1 MARRQAH
8 VTSVVDAGDENSRF
22 FGAAPSKR
30 SENPDSK
37 MQTQALTKRPA
48 LTNLQPDLVV
58 GGGKQAGPT
67 KRDLVRQQF
76 NARRSARLS
85 CRGSSLCRAP
95 PSFEIYA
102 ESSSARESQVDVKA
116 AVPAV
121 ASDEDDE
128 KAPHSDDRG
137 ASGDVCSDSSD
148 CGMECE
154 AADRGPWG
162 PDSPMVLDASLHTLE
177 PMSYMEIRD
186 LEASSEYA
194 QDIYTH
200 LRQQEEK
207 LTPKPT
213 YMSKQPDI
221 TSSMRAIL
229 VDWLVEVAE
238 EYRLHPETLF
248 LGVSYVDRFLS
259 AMSVIR
265 NKLQLVGTAA
275 LYIAAKF
282 EEIYAPEV
290 SEFVFI
296 TDDTYTKQQVL
307 RMEQLV
313 LKVLSF
319 DMAAPTIYYFL
330 LRFAEVG
337 KAPDTVKHLAH
348 YLCELTL
355 LEDDPYLQYLPSI
368 VAGASLCLANHT
380 LKRYP
385 WSSDLVLYSG
395 YNLEDFKECVHS
407 LYSSFCNAGTKAQ
420 QAIQEKFKSSKFHCV
435 ANLKPACTLPF

>member
-1 MARRQAH
+1 
-8 VTSVVDAGDENSRF
+8 
-22 FGAAPSKR
+22 
-30 SENPDSK
+30 
-37 MQTQALTKRPA
+37 
-48 LTNLQPDLVV
+48 
-58 GGGKQAGPT
+58 
-67 KRDLVRQQF
+67 
-76 NARRSARLS
+76 
-85 CRGSSLCRAP
+85 
-95 PSFEIYA
+95 
-102 ESSSARESQVDVKA
+102 
-116 AVPAV
+116 
-121 ASDEDDE
+121 
-128 KAPHSDDRG
+128 
-137 ASGDVCSDSSD
+137 
-148 CGMECE
+148 MECE

-200 LRQQEEK
+200 LRQQETRGNPNLEIDAVNWSSTNLGTVEAEK

-238 EYRLHPETLF
+238 KYRLHPETLF
-248 LGVSYVDRFLS
+248 LGVTYVDRFLS
-259 AMSVIR
+259 AMLVIR

-282 EEIYAPEV
+282 EEIYPPKV
-290 SEFVFI
+290 SEFVF

-330 LRFAEVG
+330 LRFAKVG

-348 YLCELTL
+348 YLCELTF

-380 LKRYP
+380 LNRYP
-385 WSSDLVLYSG
+385 WSSDLVLYPG
-395 YNLEDFKECVHS
+395 YNVEDFKECIHS
-407 LYSSFCNAGTKAQ
+407 LHSSFCNAGTQAQ
-420 QAIQEKFKSSKFHCV
+420 QAIQKKFLSSKFHYV
-435 ANLKPACTLPF
+435 ANMKPACTLPL

>member
-8 VTSVVDAGDENSRF
+8 AAAVSQVCDENSRP
-22 FGAAPSKR
+22 FGAAPKR
-30 SENPDSK
+30 TENAEK
-37 MQTQALTKRPA
+37 MQTQASSKRPA
-48 LTNLQPDLVV
+48 LTNLQPNLLA
-58 GGGKQAGPT
+58 GGTKRSVAT
-67 KRDLVRQQF
+67 KRDFGRQQS

-85 CRGSSLCRAP
+85 CGVTGLCRAP
-95 PSFEIYA
+95 PSFEIYTEA
-102 ESSSARESQVDVKA
+102 SGAQEAHVVAQPVAA
-116 AVPAV
+116 AVPTAGR
-121 ASDEDDE
+121 DENDGSQ
-128 KAPHSDDRG
+128 AACSAGRATCG
-137 ASGDVCSDSSD
+137 NVCPMSPES
-148 CGMECE
+148 GMECE
-154 AADRGPWG
+154 VVA
-162 PDSPMVLDASLHTLE
+162 DSPMVMDTTLCALE
-177 PMSYMEIRD
+177 PMSYTELRD
-186 LEASSEYA
+186 VESSSEYA
-194 QDIYTH
+194 QDIYTY
-200 LRQQEEK
+200 LRRQEEK
-207 LTPKPT
+207 FTPKPT

-221 TSSMRAIL
+221 TSSMRTIL

-275 LYIAAKF
+275 LFIAAKF
-282 EEIYAPEV
+282 EEIYPPDV

-307 RMEQLV
+307 RMEHLFLQ
-313 LKVLSF
+313 VLSF

-330 LRFAEVG
+330 LRYVDVG

-348 YLCELTL
+348 YLCELTF
-355 LEDDPYLQYLPSI
+355 LEDDPYLQYLPSV

-380 LKRYP
+380 LNRFP

-395 YNLEDFKECVHS
+395 YNVEDFRECIHS
-407 LYSSFCNAGTKAQ
+407 LYSSFCNAGTLAQ

>member
-1 MARRQAH
+1 
-8 VTSVVDAGDENSRF
+8 
-22 FGAAPSKR
+22 
-30 SENPDSK
+30 
-37 MQTQALTKRPA
+37 
-48 LTNLQPDLVV
+48 
-58 GGGKQAGPT
+58 
-67 KRDLVRQQF
+67 
-76 NARRSARLS
+76 
-85 CRGSSLCRAP
+85 
-95 PSFEIYA
+95 
-102 ESSSARESQVDVKA
+102 
-116 AVPAV
+116 
-121 ASDEDDE
+121 
-128 KAPHSDDRG
+128 
-137 ASGDVCSDSSD
+137 
-148 CGMECE
+148 MEL
-154 AADRGPWG
+154 
-162 PDSPMVLDASLHTLE
+162 PM
-177 PMSYMEIRD
+177 
-186 LEASSEYA
+186 
-194 QDIYTH
+194 
-200 LRQQEEK
+200 EK

-282 EEIYAPEV
+282 EEIYPPEV

-348 YLCELTL
+348 YLCELTF

-368 VAGASLCLANHT
+368 VAGASLCLANHI
-380 LKRYP
+380 LNRYP

-395 YNLEDFKECVHS
+395 YNVEDFKECIHS
-407 LYSSFCNAGTKAQ
+407 LHSSFCNAGTQAQ
-420 QAIQEKFKSSKFHCV
+420 QAIQEKFMSSKFHCV

>member
-8 VTSVVDAGDENSRF
+8 VASVVDAGDENSRP

-48 LTNLQPDLVV
+48 LTNLQPNLVA
-58 GGGKQAGPT
+58 GGGKRVVPT
-67 KRDLVRQQF
+67 KRDLVRQQS

-85 CRGSSLCRAP
+85 CGGPSLCRAP

-102 ESSSARESQVDVKA
+102 ESSGARGSQVDAKA

-121 ASDEDDE
+121 APDEDDE
-128 KAPHSDDRG
+128 KAPHSDDWG
-137 ASGDVCSDSSD
+137 ASGDVCSDSPD

-154 AADRGPWG
+154 AAD
-162 PDSPMVLDASLHTLE
+162 SPMVLDTSLHTLE
-177 PMSYMEIRD
+177 PMSYMEVRD

-221 TSSMRAIL
+221 TSSMRTIL

-282 EEIYAPEV
+282 EEIYPPEV

-348 YLCELTL
+348 YLCELTF

-380 LKRYP
+380 LNRYP

-395 YNLEDFKECVHS
+395 YNVEDFKECIHS
-407 LYSSFCNAGTKAQ
+407 LYSSFCNAGTQAQ

-435 ANLKPACTLPF
+435 AKLKPACTLPF

>member
-1 MARRQAH
+1 MPKRQAH
-8 VTSVVDAGDENSRF
+8 VASVVDAGDKNSGA
-22 FGAAPSKR
+22 FGAARSKR
-30 SENPDSK
+30 SQNPDSK
-37 MQTQALTKRPA
+37 MQTQALTERPA
-48 LTNLQPDLVV
+48 LTNLQPNLVA

-67 KRDLVRQQF
+67 KRDLVRQQS

-85 CRGSSLCRAP
+85 CRGSSLCPAP

-102 ESSSARESQVDVKA
+102 ESSAARGSQVDVKA

-121 ASDEDDE
+121 APDEDGE
-128 KAPHSDDRG
+128 KALHSDDRG
-137 ASGDVCSDSSD
+137 ASSDVCSDSPD
-148 CGMECE
+148 WGMECE
-154 AADRGPWG
+154 AAD
-162 PDSPMVLDASLHTLE
+162 SPMVLDTSRHTLE

-186 LEASSEYA
+186 LEASLEYA

-207 LTPKPT
+207 LTPRPT
-213 YMSKQPDI
+213 YMSEQPDI

-229 VDWLVEVAE
+229 VDWLVDVAE
-238 EYRLHPETLF
+238 EFRLLPETLF

-265 NKLQLVGTAA
+265 NKLRLVGTAA

-282 EEIYAPEV
+282 EEIYQPEV
-290 SEFVFI
+290 SEFFFI
-296 TDDTYTKQQVL
+296 TDDTYSKQQVL
-307 RMEQLV
+307 RMEKLV

-348 YLCELTL
+348 YLCELTF

-380 LKRYP
+380 LNRYP
-385 WSSDLVLYSG
+385 WSSDLALYSG
-395 YNLEDFKECVHS
+395 YNVEDFKECIHS
-407 LYSSFCNAGTKAQ
+407 LHSSFFNAGTQAQ
-420 QAIQEKFKSSKFHCV
+420 QAIQEKFMSSKFHCV
-435 ANLKPACTLPF
+435 ANMKPACTLPF